1 MVYAISS
8 AREPL
13 ERLVSEKRGKMKVL
27 AHLLTAAAILFAT
40 AVHADSKL
48 TGDTDPGTP
57 FPDKSTVQKNG
68 PLARIVV
75 LYIYRHMKS
84 GTVYHSGKNEV
95 FYFGSTKVKFEF
107 DCPKHRSRVLQ
118 TVFFSDQEGKGN
130 VVHNQTAAGNWAF
143 EPDYKNPLGAF
154 SIACRASAEH

>member
-1 MVYAISS
+1 
-8 AREPL
+8 
-13 ERLVSEKRGKMKVL
+13 MKVL
-27 AHLLTAAAILFAT
+27 AYLLGGAMILSVT
-40 AVHADSKL
+40 AVHAETRSY
-48 TGDTDPGTP
+48 GDTDPGTP

-75 LYIYRHMKS
+75 LYTYRHMKS
-84 GTVYHSGKNEV
+84 GTVYHSGKNEI

-107 DCPKHRSRVLQ
+107 DCPRHRSRVLQ

-130 VVHNQTAAGNWAF
+130 VVHDQTAAGNWAF

-154 SIACRASAEH
+154 SMACHANPGQ